1 MLCGLV
7 EECDVF
13 FFFVSAC
20 NICGH
25 LSPPCF
31 LGHVKRKVL
40 LRDVFLF
47 FFFLFTASFACG
59 LKLRRG
65 VGAAEQQRRGQLE
78 HNILGTK
85 GVEGSV
91 TEAALKRNS
100 EGMKASVCGMHS
112 VGKRCGVNED
122 SGRVQDDT
130 TCMVGQELNNG
141 VGQREEESA
150 DVQLSLS
157 FSEMRVGTH
166 TEYVDSLMRN
176 ATSTL
181 SVFGGGTTLGVSTDT
196 ENGAGNKD
204 ADYQPLRLQ
213 MAWDGGVC
221 MSQVDGV
228 CVMLPAEEAQAEDAH
243 FAAPHA
249 NSIDSERCPL
259 GCDENSSA
267 TSWMLRQRRLQ
278 NRAEQWRRHEE
289 ELWRRRYEQ
298 SISQNCAAT
307 IVKVP
312 QLTETTALQSHNND
326 VHLGT
331 DESGEFDGDASGCDD
346 STEPQAKRFSTANG
360 RRLRRYRPE
369 PIKSEDDDV
378 AIPLWQKSTCRRNP

>member
-1 MLCGLV
+1 MFLL
-7 EECDVF
+7 
-13 FFFVSAC
+13 FVC
-20 NICGH
+20 
-25 LSPPCF
+25 
-31 LGHVKRKVL
+31 
-40 LRDVFLF
+40 
-47 FFFLFTASFACG
+47 LFTASFACD

-65 VGAAEQQRRGQLE
+65 VGATEKQRREQLE
-78 HNILGTK
+78 HNILGTR

-91 TEAALKRNS
+91 TEAALKGNR
-100 EGMKASVCGMHS
+100 EGMKASVCGTHS
-112 VGKRCGVNED
+112 VGKRSGVNED

-176 ATSTL
+176 PTSTL
-181 SVFGGGTTLGVSTDT
+181 PVFGGGTTLGVSTDT

-204 ADYQPLRLQ
+204 AAYQPLRLQ
-213 MAWDGGVC
+213 IAWDGDSG

-228 CVMLPAEEAQAEDAH
+228 CVMLPAEEAQAEEVH
-243 FAAPHA
+243 SAAPHA
-249 NSIDSERCPL
+249 NSIDSELCPL
-259 GCDENSSA
+259 GCDESSSA
-267 TSWMLRQRRLQ
+267 ASWMLRQRRLQ

-298 SISQNCAAT
+298 SISQTCVAT
-307 IVKVP
+307 IVKLP
-312 QLTETTALQSHNND
+312 PLTETTALQSHDD

-331 DESGEFDGDASGCDD
+331 DANGDVDGDAGGCDD
-346 STEPQAKRFSTANG
+346 STEPQTKRFSTANG

-369 PIKSEDDDV
+369 PIKNEDDDV
-378 AIPLWQKSTCRRNP
+378 AMPLWQKSTCRRNP